1 MKIAM
6 MTNNYKPFVA
16 GVPISVE
23 RLTEGLRRRGH
34 QVVVFAPSYDDQE
47 EEADVVRYRSLIQ
60 GVACGFSVPNSLDP
74 QIERSFREGNFDV
87 IHVHHPMLIGRT
99 ARYLSRK
106 YQIPLVFTYH
116 TRYEQ
121 YLHYIGMSCLAGLLP
136 YYIRSCTKQC
146 DLVIAPTQKIKE
158 HLEEIQIA
166 PPIRV
171 LPTGL
176 TKDAYFPDE
185 ARSREIREGLLKGR
199 RYLFLTVA
207 RLAKE
212 KNLDFLLNSL
222 RIFKEKNGADFRFAM
237 VGEGPWRKRLKQ
249 KAEALGLKDE
259 ICFVGKVQN
268 EEIKNYCRASDLFLF
283 ASESETQGIVLLE
296 AMAAGTPVLALQAT
310 GTEDIVQNGMNGY
323 MTQMSETTFAE
334 KLMDIL
340 EKKEIDY
347 LSQGA
352 LATAGS
358 YESSRIALKA
368 EEAYRSVFAGCHRQV
383 AMGGMV
389 MIQ

>member
-47 EEADVVRYRSLIQ
+47 EEADVVRYRSLLR
-60 GVACGFSVPNSLDP
+60 GVACGFSVPDSLDP
-74 QIERSFREGNFDV
+74 KIERSFRDGNFDV

-121 YLHYIGMSCLAGLLP
+121 YLHYVGMSGLSGLLP

-222 RIFKEKNGADFRFAM
+222 RIFKEKNGADFRFVM
-237 VGEGPWRKRLKQ
+237 VGEGPERKRLEQ
-249 KAEALGLKDE
+249 KAEVLGLTDE

-268 EEIKNYCRASDLFLF
+268 EQIKNYCHASYLFLF
-283 ASESETQGIVLLE
+283 ASGSETQGIVLLE

-310 GTEDIVQNGMNGY
+310 GTEDIVQNGINGY
-323 MTQMSETTFAE
+323 MTQASEIEFAE

-340 EKKEIDY
+340 EKKEIAY
-347 LSQGA
+347 LRQGA
-352 LATAGS
+352 LATAGN
-358 YESSRIALKA
+358 YESSRIAREA
-368 EEAYRSVFAGCHRQV
+368 EEAYRSIFAGCHRQV